1 MDNEWFSYYQV
12 NNGDTLYMIAKQN
25 NIDASLLARLNGL
38 NETDYIY
45 PKQVLL
51 IPRAGS
57 VLYFTTVG
65 DTLDSVAKKFKISM
79 NDLISKNKNIYL
91 QPEQLIVDMNK

>member
-57 VLYFTTVG
+57 ILYFTAVG

-79 NDLISKNKNIYL
+79 NDLISKNQKIYL
-91 QPEQLIVDMNK
+91 QPEQLIVDINK